1 MAPPRSA
8 NIAAARGLWG
18 CEDPSRW
25 VVLAH
30 HGEVV
35 WAHAGSQGRLEALD
49 RWYHKELLVAGSGWS
64 SGEKHVTRD
73 ELERLLTWKVA
84 QLVAANPPELVVR
97 CSAAAF
103 RLLPDVLTAV
113 TELCA
118 RRSVGAA
125 TASAVLAAGAPEAA
139 DFMSHEAVARVSGLP
154 AQQYILQH
162 YRLYLGQMQDHA
174 KALSQGEG
182 TSVGRRASRAP
193 VGVSRGQGWLAFM
206 GPDSLCSF
214 PASASGPRTR
224 QPAETALWTWAVGRK
239 MCPGLLPDL
248 SPGTVNIHVI
258 RPAKRRRTQAD

>member
-1 MAPPRSA
+1 MPVHPLASLRPPLLSP
-8 NIAAARGLWG
+8 
-18 CEDPSRW
+18 PSRRPGPAPTYPAP
-25 VVLAH
+25 LRPLY
-30 HGEVV
+30 GT
-35 WAHAGSQGRLEALD
+35 GYGCSCLCIQPPQ
-49 RWYHKELLVAGSGWS
+49 YHKELLVAGSGWS

-125 TASAVLAAGAPEAA
+125 TASVLAAGAPEAA

-174 KALSQGEG
+174 KALSQ
-182 TSVGRRASRAP
+182 
-193 VGVSRGQGWLAFM
+193 
-206 GPDSLCSF
+206 DSLCSF